1 MIRANGRKIAYGVKH
16 FVLDTFDDFSKL
28 EGYVLK
34 PSCTAFV
41 INTSKSYILNSKFKW
56 IEVKKLGGS
65 SSGGGG
71 NNSGDEDYDGGSID
85 GTDPD
90 GSIDG
95 ELPGENPEYDG
106 GSIDGTDPV

>member
-41 INTSKSYILNSKFKW
+41 IDTSKSYILNSKFKW
-56 IEVKKLGGS
+56 VEVKKLGGGS

-71 NNSGDEDYDGGSID
+71 SSGDEDYDGGSID

-95 ELPGENPEYDG
+95 ELPEGNPEYDG